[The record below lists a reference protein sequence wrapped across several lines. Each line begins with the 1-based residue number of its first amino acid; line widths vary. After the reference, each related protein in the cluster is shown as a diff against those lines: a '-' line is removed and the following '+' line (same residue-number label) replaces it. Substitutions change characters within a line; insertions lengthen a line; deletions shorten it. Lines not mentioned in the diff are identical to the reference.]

1 MAKNK
6 RYSEDEYNKMSNQ
19 QMISAID
26 AMDRDFAA
34 SYVPPKV
41 KVRYFVSKYGKELA
55 NSIKGTGILFSV
67 AVAQNML
74 ESTFGKSTLAQYHNN
89 FGGIKA
95 VSGYPSVKLDTTEY
109 NSKIPTKASFAS
121 FPSPKISFDHY
132 VAIVKKVA
140 PSALALK
147 DSEQQ
152 VKLIAKGDGAYY
164 DTKKK
169 KPIGYT
175 TTSPN
180 NYWSSI
186 EGNVDRVVAMYPN
199 LAGKI
204 L

>member
-1 MAKNK
+1 MAKNT
-6 RYSEDEYNKMSNQ
+6 RYSEAEYNKMSNQ
-19 QMISAID
+19 QMIAAID
-26 AMDRDFAA
+26 AMDASFAS

-41 KVRYFVSKYGKELA
+41 KVRYFVSKYGKDLA
-55 NSIKGTGILFSV
+55 DAIRGTGILFSV
-67 AVAQNML
+67 AVSQNML
-74 ESTFGKSTLAQYHNN
+74 ESNFGKSVLAQYHNN

-95 VSGYPSVKLDTTEY
+95 ISGYPSVKMDTTEY
-109 NSKIPTKASFAS
+109 DKKVPVKASFAK
-121 FPSPKISFDHY
+121 FPNARASFDYY

-140 PSALALK
+140 PSALKLN

-152 VKLIAKGDGAYY
+152 IKLIAKGDGAYSNSK
-164 DTKKK
+164 TK

-180 NYWSSI
+180 NYWDVA
-186 EGNVDRVVAMYPN
+186 EGNVDRVVAMYPD